1 MKKTLVY
8 GAATAVVALSL
19 GSCWAATN
27 RVEAVYGPPPIEED
41 DAEKPGTD
49 AEEVDEPSGTM
60 SFTGTDE
67 PVEDVYG
74 PPVDVEDDQGED
86 VIDVEVTDVD
96 VVTPVL
102 YGPPPDMD

>member
-49 AEEVDEPSGTM
+49 
-60 SFTGTDE
+60 E

-96 VVTPVL
+96 VVTPAL